1 MTNRVGRPEKEFD
14 WKVLD
19 SILQF
24 GANLIDCSELL
35 DVSEDTIQRKIKG
48 EHGCTFTEYR
58 TKKMGRMRV
67 KLLQKQFEM
76 AQNGNVALLI
86 WLGKQH
92 LGQAEKQEI
101 QQKTEER
108 RIVEVLRE
116 SPDQALE

>member
-1 MTNRVGRPEKEFD
+1 MTNKAGRPEKEFD

-35 DVSEDTIQRKIKG
+35 DVSEDTVQRKIKS
-48 EHGCTFTEYR
+48 EYGCTFTEYR
-58 TKKMGRMRV
+58 AKKMGRMRV
-67 KLLQKQFEM
+67 KLLQKQYEM

-92 LGQAEKQEI
+92 LGQSDKQENSIDLSKI
-101 QQKTEER
+101 QINIDKKDSD
-108 RIVEVLRE
+108 L
-116 SPDQALE
+116 

>member
-1 MTNRVGRPEKEFD
+1 MTNKVGRPEKEFD

-35 DVSEDTIQRKIKG
+35 DVSDDTIQRKIKS
-48 EHGCTFTEYR
+48 EHGCTFSEYR

-67 KLLQKQFEM
+67 KLLQKQYEM

-92 LGQAEKQEI
+92 LGQKDKIEQEV
-101 QQKTEER
+101 K
-108 RIVEVLRE
+108 EVDLVF
-116 SPDQALE
+116 SA